1 MNDQAVRLR
10 NIAKRKPAP
19 QLLRGRTIA
28 ITSGKGGVGKTNI
41 ATNLAI
47 LLCKYNKKTLLM
59 DVDLGLANVD
69 VLLGIHP
76 EYTLQHVIT
85 GDKEIKDIILKGPEG
100 LMIVPASSGVEEL
113 ANLTSLQR
121 ERLINSLSQLDD
133 EVDIVIVDTAAGIS
147 SNVLSFVLAA
157 NEILIVTTPEPTA
170 ITDAYAMI
178 KVIANYRKD
187 VDIKLIV
194 NMYKGRE
201 EADRTARKIIEVAKL
216 FLNIEVQ
223 NLGFLPLDPNVPQST
238 RHQRPFV
245 LEFPNSSASS
255 CLNDLAALLVNNTI
269 EEPKLGIKNYFQR
282 VTETLA
288 SVLV

>member
-1 MNDQAVRLR
+1 MNDQAARLR
-10 NIAKRKPAP
+10 NIAKRKPVP

-47 LLCKYNKKTLLM
+47 LLRKYNKKTLLM

-76 EYTLQHVIT
+76 EYTLQHVIM
-85 GDKEIKDIILKGPEG
+85 GDKEIKDIIIKGPEG
-100 LMIVPASSGVEEL
+100 VMIVPASSGVEEL
-113 ANLTSLQR
+113 ANLTPLQR
-121 ERLINSLSQLDD
+121 DRLINSISQLDD
-133 EVDIVIVDTAAGIS
+133 EIDIVIVDTAAGIS

-187 VDIKLIV
+187 PDIKLIV

-201 EADRTARKIIEVAKL
+201 EAGRTAKKIAEVAKL

-223 NLGFLPLDPNVPQST
+223 CLGFLPLDPNVPQST
-238 RHQRPFV
+238 RHQKPFV

-255 CLNDLAALLVNNTI
+255 CLNNLAALLVNNTI
-269 EEPKLGIKNYFQR
+269 EEPNLGIKNYFRR
-282 VTETLA
+282 VTETVA
-288 SVLV
+288 SIFI